1 MAAPSVVTLESLP
14 DLIDRVRVAVVDVRV
29 SSQGGSGNGS
39 GFGIAP
45 HDGDPAAGVI
55 VTNAHVVDGME
66 KQTVR
71 FADGDELDA
80 TVRLIDASTDLAIL
94 ALEEPPPGVL
104 PLRPLAQVRV
114 GEPVIAIGSPYGL
127 DGTVTTGIISGLN
140 RTMPAPN
147 GIPIDNMIQ
156 TDALINPGN
165 SGGPLIGLDGLVV
178 GINDQVRI
186 NNVLQ
191 GSSGLGFAIPADTM
205 LAVYSEICETK
216 ESRIRRSSIGANLV
230 LQYIPPDAQKAAHQK
245 TGALIRDEPLAG
257 SPAAQA
263 GLKRGDVILTL
274 DGNAITAP
282 GTAFRVLDR
291 SRINKSCALQFLR
304 DGAQQATTIVPIE
317 RPQPPPQSEE
327 SNA

>member
-45 HDGDPAAGVI
+45 NDGDPASGVI

-71 FADGDELDA
+71 FADGDEINA

-104 PLRPLAQVRV
+104 PLRPLEQVRV

-191 GSSGLGFAIPADTM
+191 GSSGLGFAIPAD
-205 LAVYSEICETK
+205 
-216 ESRIRRSSIGANLV
+216 
-230 LQYIPPDAQKAAHQK
+230 
-245 TGALIRDEPLAG
+245 
-257 SPAAQA
+257 
-263 GLKRGDVILTL
+263 
-274 DGNAITAP
+274 
-282 GTAFRVLDR
+282 
-291 SRINKSCALQFLR
+291 
-304 DGAQQATTIVPIE
+304 
-317 RPQPPPQSEE
+317 
-327 SNA
+327 